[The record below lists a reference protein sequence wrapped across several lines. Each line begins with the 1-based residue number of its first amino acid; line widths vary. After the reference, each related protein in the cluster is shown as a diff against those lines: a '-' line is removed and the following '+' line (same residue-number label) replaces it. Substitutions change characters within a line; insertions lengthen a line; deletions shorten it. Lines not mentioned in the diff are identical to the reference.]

1 MRAWMLLFVLLVLTA
16 APAVAQPAKSDL
28 AAAWFS
34 PAGVYAVPF
43 ASQGNV
49 LELAVANPTDASI
62 SSVRVAVAEAPAWM
76 VVEPMEIV
84 FEEVAA
90 GAEALARFV
99 FSVGQAAPVGQ
110 AATLHLTITSGGAI
124 LSEKQILVV
133 AEAPKEIALHG
144 NYPNPFNP
152 RTTISY
158 ALPAASQVDLRIY
171 DLLGREVARL
181 VSGEQAAG
189 YREAVW
195 EAGRFAS
202 GLYLYRLMVNDE
214 AGDRTVKQRMML
226 LVK

>member
-1 MRAWMLLFVLLVLTA
+1 MRAWMLLFVLLVLTV
-16 APAVAQPAKSDL
+16 APSAAQPAKSDL
-28 AAAWFS
+28 AAAWLTPS
-34 PAGVYAVPF
+34 GAYAVPF

-49 LELAVANPTDASI
+49 LELTVANPTDESI
-62 SSVRVAVAEAPAWM
+62 SAVRVAVVEAPAWM
-76 VVEPMEIV
+76 VVEPLEIV
-84 FEEVAA
+84 FEEVVA
-90 GAEALARFV
+90 GAEALARFS

-124 LSEKQILVV
+124 LGEKQILVE

-189 YREAVW
+189 YHEAVW

-202 GLYLYRLMVNDE
+202 GVYVYRMRVEGAEGQHTL
-214 AGDRTVKQRMML
+214 KQRTML

>member
-16 APAVAQPAKSDL
+16 SPAAAQPAKSDL

-34 PAGVYAVPF
+34 PAGAYAVPF

-84 FEEVAA
+84 FEEVAV
-90 GAEALARFV
+90 GAEALARFS

-124 LSEKQILVV
+124 LGQKQILVE

-202 GLYLYRLMVNDE
+202 GLYVYRLMVKDE
-214 AGDRTVKQRMML
+214 AGGRTVKQRMML

>member
-1 MRAWMLLFVLLVLTA
+1 MRTWMLLFVLLVLTA
-16 APAVAQPAKSDL
+16 APAAAQPSKSDL
-28 AAAWFS
+28 AAAWLC

-62 SSVRVAVAEAPAWM
+62 SAVRVAVVEAPAWM
-76 VVEPMEIV
+76 VVEPLEIV

-90 GAEALARFV
+90 GAEALAHFV
-99 FSVGQAAPVGQ
+99 FSVGQ
-110 AATLHLTITSGGAI
+110 AATLHLTITSDGEI
-124 LSEKQILVV
+124 LGQKQILVE

-214 AGDRTVKQRMML
+214 AGGRTVKQRMML